1 MWPQF
6 PDQGSNPCPQHWEH
20 GVLTTGPQGSPLYVT
35 LPRVRWGGSRKWL
48 DLASLS
54 LTASLATQGL
64 SGSGMGTGPPHM
76 SSELEWAGRP
86 SFSDSRQWL
95 EFVWVCL
102 VDGQLLDSSLYYTSE
117 LWAAGGFSQWQYHKE
132 PERAKR
138 DHLGTA
144 WSWMSYF
151 SSLCFS
157 FPLCKKGIISRSTS
171 YSYFD
176 Y

>member
-6 PDQGSNPCPQHWEH
+6 PDQGLNPCPQHWEH

-35 LPRVRWGGSRKWL
+35 LPKVRWGGSRKWL

-54 LTASLATQGL
+54 LTASLATPGL

-95 EFVWVCL
+95 EFVWVSL
-102 VDGQLLDSSLYYTSE
+102 VDGQLLDSSLYYQWALGCRWLQSMTVSQRTRKSKKRPSRCCVILNE
-117 LWAAGGFSQWQYHKE
+117 LFLLSVLQ
-132 PERAKR
+132 
-138 DHLGTA
+138 
-144 WSWMSYF
+144 
-151 SSLCFS
+151 
-157 FPLCKKGIISRSTS
+157 FPPL
-171 YSYFD
+171 
-176 Y
+176 